1 MKRIEIFA
9 RDIYTEVEATP
20 EMPVTEAAHTVFS
33 GLCVVLSQVPDRRTQ
48 LKILRVG
55 TKMAKDYLKTKRKEK
70 SHGRHGK

>member
-20 EMPVTEAAHTVFS
+20 EMSVAEAAHTIFS
-33 GLCVVLSQVPDRRTQ
+33 GLCVVLARVPDRRTQ

-55 TKMAKDYLKTKRKEK
+55 TKMTKEYLKNKKEK
-70 SHGRHGK
+70 

>member
-20 EMPVTEAAHTVFS
+20 EMSVTEAAHTIFS
-33 GLCVVLSQVPDRRTQ
+33 GLCVVLSQVPDRRVQ

-55 TKMAKDYLKTKRKEK
+55 TKMTKEYLKTKR
-70 SHGRHGK
+70 RNNQ

>member
-20 EMPVTEAAHTVFS
+20 EMSVTEAAHTIFS
-33 GLCVVLSQVPDRRTQ
+33 GLCVVLSQVPDRRVQ

-55 TKMAKDYLKTKRKEK
+55 TKMTKDYLKKKREEK
-70 SHGRHGK
+70 ANG

>member
-20 EMPVTEAAHTVFS
+20 EMSVAEAAHTIFS
-33 GLCVVLSQVPDRRTQ
+33 GLCVVLSQVPDRRVQ

-55 TKMAKDYLKTKRKEK
+55 TKMTKEYLKTKR
-70 SHGRHGK
+70 RNNQ